1 MKIATIAAAIAAIG
15 ATASL
20 TLALTPGFS
29 SHQIGLG
36 SLRATSTAD
45 GGMPIAPHSPV
56 PLVKSPVRVGG
67 KASALLALGL
77 PGSAECLKPNTIADI
92 AEGAAP
98 SVVNIEVRRK
108 SEHALSGLGIT
119 DLFDLP
125 FGNGTKFF
133 YNGREINPN
142 TPGLILP
149 KQMPQSKRIAD
160 TGSGMI
166 IRPDGYILT
175 NAHVITKADD
185 IQVRL
190 NDNRSFVAR
199 VIGTDAFSDL
209 AVLKIEA
216 HDLPVLHFGSSANL
230 RPGDFAIAIG
240 SPLGFDHTVT
250 MGIISAVGRNL
261 TDVNGNINFIQTDAA
276 INPGNS
282 GGPLLN
288 LNGEVIGVNTAIQR
302 NAQNIGF
309 SIPVDVAR
317 SVSEELINH
326 RPIERQWIGIGMSEL
341 TEAHTKTLNLP
352 AKTKGVLVLRIFEN
366 SPAHTAN
373 LEVDDVIQKIDGK
386 AVSDPKGVQEIV
398 KSHRVNDRLIFQILR
413 GNTTID
419 LPINVGRYP
428 DLSIRKVQDSSDN
441 GANEPPA
448 PKK

>member
-1 MKIATIAAAIAAIG
+1 
-15 ATASL
+15 
-20 TLALTPGFS
+20 
-29 SHQIGLG
+29 
-36 SLRATSTAD
+36 
-45 GGMPIAPHSPV
+45 
-56 PLVKSPVRVGG
+56 
-67 KASALLALGL
+67 
-77 PGSAECLKPNTIADI
+77 
-92 AEGAAP
+92 
-98 SVVNIEVRRK
+98 
-108 SEHALSGLGIT
+108 
-119 DLFDLP
+119 
-125 FGNGTKFF
+125 
-133 YNGREINPN
+133 
-142 TPGLILP
+142 
-149 KQMPQSKRIAD
+149 
-160 TGSGMI
+160 
-166 IRPDGYILT
+166 
-175 NAHVITKADD
+175 
-185 IQVRL
+185 
-190 NDNRSFVAR
+190 
-199 VIGTDAFSDL
+199 
-209 AVLKIEA
+209 
-216 HDLPVLHFGSSANL
+216 LHFGSSANL

-398 KSHRVNDRLIFQILR
+398 KSHRVNDRLIFQVLR
-413 GNTTID
+413 GNSTID

-428 DLSIRKVQDSSDN
+428 DLSIRKVQESSDDGLN
-441 GANEPPA
+441 ATPA